1 MRAGRLA
8 ATGLFLALGLWLF
21 PLAPQPAAA
30 ASATEIDV
38 EVVAAL
44 NRFDQEVPAGRE
56 LLAKAKGVLVF
67 PKVIKAG
74 FGIGGEYGEGA
85 LRIGGR
91 SVGYYNLISAS
102 IGLQLG
108 AQSRAEMILFMTDE
122 ALERFQRSD
131 GWEAGVDG
139 SVALITTGVAG
150 EIDTNTINEP
160 VIGFIFGEQGLMA
173 NLSLEGAKISKLDK

>member
-1 MRAGRLA
+1 MRSGRLTALAVFLSLGLGLPALAGR
-8 ATGLFLALGLWLF
+8 
-21 PLAPQPAAA
+21 PAAA
-30 ASATEIDV
+30 ASAIEIDV
-38 EVVAAL
+38 EVVGAL
-44 NRFDQEVPAGRE
+44 NRFDQEVAGGRD

-91 SVGYYNLISAS
+91 SVGYYNLVSAS

-108 AQSRAEMILFMTDE
+108 AQSRAELLLFMTDA
-122 ALERFQRSD
+122 ALSQFQSSD
-131 GWEAGVDG
+131 GWEAGVDA
-139 SVALITTGVAG
+139 SVALINSGVAG
-150 EIDTNTINEP
+150 QIDTSTINDP

-173 NLSLEGAKISKLDK
+173 NLNLEGAKITKLDK

>member
-1 MRAGRLA
+1 MRSRRLTA
-8 ATGLFLALGLWLF
+8 LAVLLTLGFWLP

-30 ASATEIDV
+30 ASAIEIDV

-44 NRFDQEVPAGRE
+44 NRFDREVPGGRA
-56 LLAKAKGVLVF
+56 LLAQAKGVLVF

-91 SVGYYNLISAS
+91 SVGYYSTVSAS

-108 AQSRAEMILFMTDE
+108 AQSRAELILFMTDE
-122 ALERFQRSD
+122 ALERFQSSD

-139 SVALITTGVAG
+139 SVALVNTGVAG
-150 EIDTNTINEP
+150 EIDTHTLSEP